1 MKMRWFADFKTHTS
15 NIKSLRIGVLLQ
27 EAVSKLIRSV
37 SEGDST
43 RDILTPSLTL
53 RVSQFVLKQP
63 LVILFCLIFNTT
75 KCSAEEPADTLPAAA
90 SAVYQQAAVAADH
103 PLASD
108 AGVEILRKG
117 GNVVDA
123 AAAVGFALSVLRPAS
138 SGLGGGGFMVIW
150 NAKEQHSIVLDYR
163 ERAPLKATADMFVD
177 DAKQPANAT
186 KGLPSRSVRGPL
198 AAAIPGHVAGLCL
211 AVEKY
216 GRLPIADV
224 IAPAIRLA
232 RDGVPADSH
241 FVTTQRTAQKKWESL
256 PKDFRSQFDTFHKSY
271 LNNGQ
276 SVKRGDK
283 VTSPQL
289 PTLEQIAARGSA
301 GFYSGPVAQALI
313 DVSQHHGGLFTADD
327 LRGMQPV
334 QREPLSLKYHG
345 FDIVTMPPPSS
356 GGIALLT
363 TLQILEEL
371 DALDPTKSIDKLKAD
386 SPEFAHRLTEAF
398 KHAFADRAEFLGDA
412 DFVDVPTTRL
422 ISREHARELAS
433 RIDLQHTQPTKS
445 YGRFEPVNDS
455 GTTHFSI
462 IDRDGNAVACT
473 ETINTEYG
481 SWIVEPKFGILLNN
495 EMDDF
500 AAVPGKPNAFG
511 LTQSRANAI
520 APRKKPLSSMT
531 PTIVVKDGKAVFA
544 LGAAGGPR
552 IITATTQV
560 LLNLA
565 RRNQTPAIAVKAARL
580 HHQWLPDVLDLEP
593 RLYDSMQDPLKS
605 LGHTT
610 HKLAASASCQAVS
623 RSPDGLRAASDFRK
637 GGRPAGY

>member
-1 MKMRWFADFKTHTS
+1 MRTGKLTDLKS
-15 NIKSLRIGVLLQ
+15 PISDLKSLPIATLLL
-27 EAVSKLIRSV
+27 VFFFSSLI
-37 SEGDST
+37 
-43 RDILTPSLTL
+43 
-53 RVSQFVLKQP
+53 
-63 LVILFCLIFNTT
+63 VITNTN
-75 KCSAEEPADTLPAAA
+75 CSAEEPTDSQAADS

-103 PLASD
+103 PLASEV
-108 AGVEILRKG
+108 GVEILRKG

-150 NAKEQHSIVLDYR
+150 NAQEQRSIVLDYR
-163 ERAPLKATADMFVD
+163 ERAPLNATVDMFAADTERSV
-177 DAKQPANAT
+177 AT
-186 KGLPSRSVRGPL
+186 TKDLPSRSVRGPL
-198 AAAIPGHVAGLCL
+198 AAAVPGHVAGLCH

-224 IAPAIRLA
+224 VAPAIRLA
-232 RDGVPADSH
+232 REGVPADNH
-241 FVTTQRTAQKKWESL
+241 FVTTQRTAQKKWQSW
-256 PKDFRSQFDTFHKSY
+256 PQDFRSQFDTFHDLY
-271 LNNGQ
+271 LNEGKP
-276 SVKRGDK
+276 VKRGDK

-289 PTLEQIAARGSA
+289 PALEQIAARGAA
-301 GFYSGPVAQALI
+301 GFYSGSVAEALI
-313 DVSQHHGGLFTADD
+313 KVSQQHGGLLTTAD
-327 LRGMQPV
+327 LRDMRPI
-334 QREPLSLKYHG
+334 QREPLTLKYHG
-345 FDIVTMPPPSS
+345 YDVVTMPPPSS

-371 DALDPTKSIDKLKAD
+371 DARDPTKSIDKLEAD

-398 KHAFADRAEFLGDA
+398 KHTFADRAEFLGDA
-412 DFVDVPTTRL
+412 DFVDVPTKRL

-433 RIDLQHTQPTKS
+433 RIDLLHTQPTKS

-462 IDRDGNAVACT
+462 IDREGNAVACT

-481 SWIVEPKFGILLNN
+481 SWIVDPKFGILLNN

-500 AAVPGKPNAFG
+500 AAVPGQPNAFG

-531 PTIVVKDGKAVFA
+531 PTIIVKDGKAVFA
-544 LGAAGGPR
+544 VGAAGGPR

-560 LLNLA
+560 LLNLT
-565 RRNQTPAIAVKAARL
+565 RRNLTPAFAVKAPRL

-593 RLYDSMQDPLKS
+593 RLFDSLQAPLRA